1 MDASPGSG
9 RFVVVSLRHQAGLP
23 AHQVE
28 FYRQMVL
35 QADQSPGASPD
46 RGIRTDDQG
55 MARMG
60 VRMDGT
66 NVITVQVKGALTPE
80 ALQQL
85 LDGIELQ

>member
-1 MDASPGSG
+1 VDASPGSG

-55 MARMG
+55 MARM
-60 VRMDGT
+60 DGT

>member
-35 QADQSPGASPD
+35 RADQSPGASPD

-60 VRMDGT
+60 GT

>member
-1 MDASPGSG
+1 
-9 RFVVVSLRHQAGLP
+9 
-23 AHQVE
+23 
-28 FYRQMVL
+28 
-35 QADQSPGASPD
+35 
-46 RGIRTDDQG
+46 
-55 MARMG
+55 MG